1 MVEIISPPYIPI
13 ILVFAVTKFGRGV
26 ILTGPQILER
36 YAISSRC
43 VKGGILEMVLDSYNS
58 GPFKNRMSS

>member
-1 MVEIISPPYIPI
+1 MVEIISPPYSLI

-36 YAISSRC
+36 HAICAISSRC
-43 VKGGILEMVLDSYNS
+43 VKGGNGARQLQ
-58 GPFKNRMSS
+58 